1 MSSAPESTSKNG
13 KTALFALLRIG
24 VAAAIFI
31 GLYVAYGKHV
41 DTSKAV
47 KERSRQ
53 ARDLVIRDGIKEYRD
68 ALRLLD
74 EALALQGGNQ
84 YAIATRGEISAILWS
99 EHGFADEA
107 DPARRF
113 TQQAA
118 RENINFAERFGAEG
132 QVLLGEGKFDEAAT
146 SMRKL
151 AEEGIG
157 DARILGVL
165 GVANARLGKL
175 TVAKGDLK
183 QSADRD
189 WRSPRFTNLYGEI
202 AFDGAD
208 YPTAAAAHEKALEQV
223 PGHARATIGKA
234 RADVARSVRVA
245 ESLEALDAV
254 LARPAEE
261 LSPVL
266 KERALTGKAE
276 ALYVSGEFEKAEA
289 AAREAIAVNAGVDP
303 GIAHAHY
310 TLGLVLAAR
319 KAEGAN
325 DAFKAAIA
333 RYPAVSRFWF
343 DGALA
348 LAKADQVAAGE
359 ALLDEYAN
367 SHEQGDAYHL
377 ARGEFFVA
385 IGDYTRA
392 HAAFDKAI
400 ELNEVNPDGYYKKG
414 ELLATEGRNDKRQ
427 QKKLF
432 EEALK
437 QFEKTVQI
445 RERYA
450 DVYRQVGLIYLDLNP
465 RSGEA
470 LEQFGKALKYFK
482 EQKAPRA
489 TIEAF
494 ITEVEQRYLAARL
507 KGNAEAWRQEASAF
521 VQ

>member
-1 MSSAPESTSKNG
+1 MSSAPESTQKKG
-13 KTALFALLRIG
+13 TALFALLRIG

-41 DTSKAV
+41 DTTKAV

-68 ALRLLD
+68 AIRMLD
-74 EALALQGGNQ
+74 EALALQGANP
-84 YAIATRGEISAILWS
+84 YAIATRGELSAILWS

-107 DPARRF
+107 DAARQF
-113 TQQAA
+113 TQRAIK
-118 RENINFAERFGAEG
+118 ENINFAERFGAEG
-132 QVLLGEGKFDEAAT
+132 QVMLGEGKLDEAAAA
-146 SMRKL
+146 MRKL
-151 AEEGIG
+151 AEDGIG

-165 GVANARLGKL
+165 GVAQARLGKL
-175 TVAKGDLK
+175 AAAKADLK

-202 AFDGAD
+202 SFDGAD
-208 YPTAAAAHEKALEQV
+208 YTTALGAHEKALEQV

-245 ESLEALDAV
+245 EALEALDAV

-276 ALYVSGEFEKAEA
+276 ALFASGEFEKAEA
-289 AAREAIAVNAGVDP
+289 AAREAIAVGAKVDP

-310 TLGLVLAAR
+310 ALGLALAAR
-319 KAEGAN
+319 KADGAN

-333 RYPAVSRFWF
+333 QYPAVDRFWF
-343 DGALA
+343 NGALA
-348 LAKADQVAAGE
+348 LAKAGKTAEGE
-359 ALLDEYAN
+359 ALLDEYAKGR
-367 SHEQGDAYHL
+367 EQGDTYHL
-377 ARGEFFVA
+377 ARGEFFVTT
-385 IGDYTRA
+385 GDYTRA
-392 HAAFDKAI
+392 HAEFDKAI

-414 ELLATEGRNDKRQ
+414 ELLAIEGRADKRQ

-432 EEALK
+432 DEALK

-470 LEQFGKALKYFK
+470 LEQFAKALKYFK

-489 TIEAF
+489 TIDAF
-494 ITEVEQRYLAARL
+494 ITEVEQRYIAARL
-507 KGNAEAWRQEASAF
+507 KGNADAWRQEATAMA
-521 VQ
+521 Q